1 MCHPASADDL
11 RKLSNLLDSAN
22 FARFSKEHARS
33 LNAELS
39 VHFGDMCLGGEIEA
53 ARLFVSA
60 GSAVTDL
67 ATYYGNDNAEA
78 PIAVQPLFQ
87 AVAGGSVDTARWLLK
102 LGADVNAQASDGTT
116 PFLVA
121 CQEGDLQVVQLLCEH
136 GGNMIAS
143 DQDGMTPALIAAA
156 SGHVDV
162 IRFLHENGVDLQSP
176 GHIYADEG
184 CTDLRRNVTPLTVAR
199 DWGQDEVAAYLVT
212 SFASQE
218 GKRVR
223 SEEPML
229 ERARKA
235 GVANRLKP
243 IPASLLAA
251 AQPGSGTCEEI
262 QAAKKQLKALQI
274 ANQQIV
280 SRAEKAQLKQVK
292 LI

>member
-1 MCHPASADDL
+1 MNHLDWDRDREHREIYSKSSWDAYVAAHTDWGRFVQQLRHYAERMCHPASADDL
-11 RKLSNLLDSAN
+11 RKLSDLLDSAN

-162 IRFLHENGVDLQSP
+162 IRFLHENGVDLHS
-176 GHIYADEG
+176 H
-184 CTDLRRNVTPLTVAR
+184 
-199 DWGQDEVAAYLVT
+199 LVT
-212 SFASQE
+212 SMLM
-218 GKRVR
+218 RV
-223 SEEPML
+223 
-229 ERARKA
+229 
-235 GVANRLKP
+235 
-243 IPASLLAA
+243 
-251 AQPGSGTCEEI
+251 
-262 QAAKKQLKALQI
+262 ALT
-274 ANQQIV
+274 
-280 SRAEKAQLKQVK
+280 
-292 LI
+292 